1 MEGFADSVCLRVKC
15 LGFGVFNVVE
25 RQVQRVPLSTHDD
38 FLLCSNISR
47 ELSTI
52 AGVVQMG
59 GFNDESPQMVTSIF
73 LHVSLVGSG

>member
-1 MEGFADSVCLRVKC
+1 VDVYPLTTKSGNARRVARTLTVEGFADSVCLRVKC

-52 AGVVQMG
+52 GGVVQY
-59 GFNDESPQMVTSIF
+59 
-73 LHVSLVGSG
+73 